1 MISDKLPRIL
11 AVGLLLFTPFAAFG
25 KSELHF
31 AEFVITAKKF
41 QRILWQEFLI
51 EFPNIY
57 AKKTHRIFKTGTVVF
72 FDSEQSPSLLL
83 FANQEMSAQKEGLIS
98 RITRLNIR
106 STSGREFLDIV
117 VTDVGKNLKKT
128 PLEKLLLG
136 KLPLDVEEPG
146 LQEKQVS
153 IAGDKLGQVKFS
165 LLIRSGQAGEV
176 VSIFNLV
183 SQGRN
188 LYRLRD
194 IRQRDSREITWFVHP
209 QSWRD
214 SHTLTA
220 RKVKTDWMLF
230 GSETFH
236 VDGRERTPA
245 AFQRRFS
252 SYGIQRLI
260 LNYQKQLKSVVQS
273 AGCYPDCE
281 KEKDE
286 GNNG

>member
-72 FDSEQSPSLLL
+72 FDSQHSPSLLL
-83 FANQEMSAQKEGLIS
+83 FVNQEMSTQKEGLIS
-98 RITRLNIR
+98 RITRLNMR
-106 STSGREFLDIV
+106 SASGREFLDIV
-117 VTDVGKNLKKT
+117 VSDVGKNLKKT

-136 KLPLDVEEPG
+136 KLPLDVEESG

-153 IAGDKLGQVKFS
+153 IAGDKLGQVNFS
-165 LLIRSGQAGEV
+165 SLIRSGQAGEV

-230 GSETFH
+230 GSETFY

-245 AFQRRFS
+245 TFQRRFS

-260 LNYQKQLKSVVQS
+260 LSYQKQLKSVVQS